1 MWIYGLIGLSIY
13 FSLEWLSVKLLC
25 FPSNDVLITIID
37 RNVQLKIA
45 FDKSYDDSV
54 KLKRTEMDPFRLG

>member
-45 FDKSYDDSV
+45 FDLRFEIKWLLSFHSDRVS
-54 KLKRTEMDPFRLG
+54 LQL